1 MDIIPVNIQN
11 LEDDRAFY
19 LGSGVKLGRSTGR
32 SDMRKRVRK
41 CSEIII
47 TASLLP
53 WGSCWM
59 RYFIAST
66 NSRCPSTYRGS
77 GFRGL
82 AFRRAG
88 SGISGLIG
96 RVRTLAMLTTSKI
109 PTYSDACSALYA
121 VIPAG
126 IRMEAG
132 PASSFVFPLANPR
145 YLDSTPPTRLHAI
158 NFLFIVALPS

>member
-1 MDIIPVNIQN
+1 MDLIPMNIQN
-11 LEDDRAFY
+11 LEDGWLFY
-19 LGSGVKLGRSTGR
+19 FGSGVKLGRSTGR
-32 SDMRKRVRK
+32 SDIRNRVRK

-53 WGSCWM
+53 WGSCWT

-96 RVRTLAMLTTSKI
+96 RVRTLAIETPQESELIQML
-109 PTYSDACSALYA
+109 PQAL
-121 VIPAG
+121 
-126 IRMEAG
+126 
-132 PASSFVFPLANPR
+132 
-145 YLDSTPPTRLHAI
+145 
-158 NFLFIVALPS
+158 